1 MKPGLLKQ
9 PFFTKVIFLINHFQE
24 KSRKKSIYGG
34 YFFCHHNKLWVN
46 ILSVIL
52 KDWVFL
58 WFQKIFFFFDR

>member
-52 KDWVFL
+52 KISGIFVVLRD
-58 WFQKIFFFFDR
+58 FFFF